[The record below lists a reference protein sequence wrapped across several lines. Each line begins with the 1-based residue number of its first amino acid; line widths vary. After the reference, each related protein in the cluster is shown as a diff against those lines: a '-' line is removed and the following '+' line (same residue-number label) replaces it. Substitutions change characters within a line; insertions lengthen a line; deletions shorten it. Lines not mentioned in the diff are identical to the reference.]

1 MSSFTNCSVM
11 WGGVCHSIAYD
22 DARRLVRAGMAEPSR
37 RASGSYDGIV
47 FATTEYRTPHEALAF
62 IARGQGGAAALKASA
77 SRPGS
82 FLPVHR
88 PSKQPAKP
96 VTGRRARARA
106 R

>member
-1 MSSFTNCSVM
+1 M

-22 DARRLVRAGMAEPSR
+22 DARTLVRAGMAEPSR
-37 RASGSYDGIV
+37 RASGSFDGLV

-62 IARGQGGAAALKASA
+62 IARGRGGAAALKASA
-77 SRPGS
+77 ARPGS

-88 PSKQPAKP
+88 PLKQPSKSVA
-96 VTGRRARARA
+96 GRSARARA